1 VPTGAVPEPSTY
13 GLALGGLALVAVAVR
28 RRNKSSK

>member
-1 VPTGAVPEPSTY
+1 AVPEPSTY

-28 RRNKSSK
+28 RRASKPKA